1 MWSPIGTLT
10 YSSTAYIF
18 SNSDSFGV
26 SHTVLFLPILCCGRS
41 FTYLVY
47 LDVFFVL
54 WVRQLLCFMPLPS
67 VKSSLWQKC
76 GILLLNQVLWFFRAF
91 LNSWIRS
98 YYFIR
103 CYVIVMNI
111 NVVIYQVLRFKFFR
125 AAFLLYAAI
134 VLAAAFVL
142 IFRFA
147 PQYGQTH
154 IMVYIGICS
163 LVGSLSVWTS
173 LINSCFHV
181 NTCNSSQEARI

>member
-67 VKSSLWQKC
+67 VKLSPWQKC

-91 LNSWIRS
+91 LNSLIRS

-103 CYVIVMNI
+103 CYVMNI
-111 NVVIYQVLRFKFFR
+111 NVLIYQVLRFKFCP

-163 LVGSLSVWTS
+163 LVGSLSVCTS